1 MSYVRAL
8 TICLL
13 LVYFVSAAGCH
24 CFDFPDRVIVPG
36 TTKLTFNISLWG
48 TDANRTLVKNL
59 GRNIT
64 RKLVVK
70 LEGNEIISIDDCDIF
85 YS

>member
-24 CFDFPDRVIVPG
+24 CFDQEAYTSEAMLKGYKQKEHRVEEV
-36 TTKLTFNISLWG
+36 W
-48 TDANRTLVKNL
+48 
-59 GRNIT
+59 
-64 RKLVVK
+64 
-70 LEGNEIISIDDCDIF
+70 
-85 YS
+85 